1 MIRVEG
7 LQKTYGRGERRVVA
21 LEDVSFEVAR
31 GEIFGILGPSGAGK
45 STLIRCLNLLEQPT
59 AGQVFVDGVD
69 LVALDAPELR
79 RQRRRIGMIFQHFH
93 LLHSRTVAANIALPL
108 EIQGGYSGLERERR
122 VSELIDIVGL
132 NGREHAYPSQLSGG
146 QKQRVGVARA
156 LAADSSVLLS
166 DEATSALD
174 ADSTASVLDLLRD
187 VNRRLGVT
195 IVLITHELNVVK
207 SICTSAALLERGRII
222 EKGSLSELIASSNSR
237 LGRSL
242 LPGELPAST
251 HGGQVFDLE
260 FADAE
265 ASSPAIT
272 ALAGALNVKVQLLAG
287 GIELVAGRRVGRLQ
301 IAVTGTDV
309 PPHPDVVARFLRAG
323 GARVSPR

>member
-7 LQKTYGRGERRVVA
+7 LRKTYGRGAREVIA
-21 LEDVSFEVAR
+21 LEDVSFEVGH

-45 STLIRCLNLLEQPT
+45 STLIRCLNLLEQPS
-59 AGQVFVDGVD
+59 AGQVLVGGVD
-69 LVALDAPELR
+69 LVALSASELR
-79 RQRRRIGMIFQHFH
+79 LQRRKIGMIFQHFH
-93 LLHSRTVAANIALPL
+93 LLHSRTVAGNIALPL
-108 EIQGGYSGLERERR
+108 EIQGGRARAERDRR
-122 VSELIDIVGL
+122 VAELINIVGL

-156 LAADSSVLLS
+156 LAADSTVLLS

-174 ADSTASVLDLLRD
+174 ADSTASVLQLLRD

-207 SICTSAALLERGRII
+207 SICTSAALLEHGRIV
-222 EKGSLSELIASSNSR
+222 EKGTLSELVASPSSR

-242 LPGELPAST
+242 LPADFPAPPD
-251 HGGQVFDLE
+251 GGQIFDLE

-265 ASSPAIT
+265 SASPAIT
-272 ALAGALNVKVQLLAG
+272 SLAGALNVKVQLLAG

-301 IAVTGTDV
+301 IAVTGVDKG
-309 PPHPDVVARFLRAG
+309 PHPDLVARFLRAG
-323 GARVSPR
+323 GARVLAR

>member
-7 LQKTYGRGERRVVA
+7 LRKSYGRGAREVVA
-21 LEDVSFEVAR
+21 LDDVSFQVDR

-45 STLIRCLNLLEQPT
+45 STLIRCLNLLEQPS
-59 AGQVFVDGVD
+59 AGRVVVGGVD
-69 LVALDAPELR
+69 LVSLTPPELR
-79 RQRRRIGMIFQHFH
+79 LQRRKIGMIFRHFH

-108 EIQGGYSGLERERR
+108 EIQGVRARAERDRR
-122 VSELIDIVGL
+122 VAELIDIVGL
-132 NGREHAYPSQLSGG
+132 NGREHAFPSQLSGG

-156 LAADSSVLLS
+156 LAADSTVLLS

-174 ADSTASVLDLLRD
+174 ADSTASVLELLRD
-187 VNRRLGVT
+187 VNRQLGVT

-207 SICTSAALLERGRII
+207 AICTSAALLEHGRMV
-222 EKGSLSELIASSNSR
+222 ERGSLSELVASPNSR

-242 LPGELPAST
+242 LPGECPAPPD
-251 HGGQVFDLE
+251 GGQIFDLE

-265 ASSPAIT
+265 TASPAIT
-272 ALAGALNVKVQLLAG
+272 SLAGALNVKVQLLAG
-287 GIELVAGRRVGRLQ
+287 GIELGAGRRVGRLQ
-301 IAVTGTDV
+301 IAVTGVDHG
-309 PPHPDVVARFLRAG
+309 PHPDVVARFLRAG